1 MTRAGPELHPL
12 SAFLRPW
19 FATATPDLSLL
30 NAAARQRDLRTGGGA
45 PLRFVVPPVAAE
57 PYEERV
63 FLKGE
68 VATRADNRHDLFNA
82 LIWLVFPLT
91 KAALNRR
98 HVAAL
103 GKAQKQASAA
113 RGPLRD
119 ALTQFDECGVI
130 VAGSSA
136 ELWTAL
142 CAHRWREVFVERR
155 DELQRTTRFLVFGH
169 ASHDALAAPFA
180 GLCGKALFVEVDHAW
195 LDLPEAAA
203 LAALD
208 ARLAALFATGNFS
221 PRDWQPL
228 PLLGIPGATRDN
240 ESPGY
245 YEDSRQFRPAR
256 TIQAGS
262 SPGNRWMRKHREE
275 SPGPAGRNA
284 G

>member
-1 MTRAGPELHPL
+1 MIRDGAELHPL

-19 FATATPDLSLL
+19 LAAGKPDLSLL
-30 NAAARQRDLRTGGGA
+30 NAAARERGLRTGSGA
-45 PLRFVVPPVAAE
+45 PLSFVMPSVAVGS
-57 PYEERV
+57 YEERV

-68 VATRADNRHDLFNA
+68 VATRAANRHDLFNA
-82 LIWLVFPLT
+82 LVWLAFPLT

-103 GKAQKQASAA
+103 NDSRKRGSPA

-130 VAGSSA
+130 VAGSSPD
-136 ELWTAL
+136 LWAAL

-155 DELQRTTRFLVFGH
+155 DALQRTTRFLVFGH
-169 ASHDALAAPFA
+169 ASHDALAAPFV
-180 GLCGKALFVEVDHAW
+180 GLCGKALFLDVDAAW
-195 LDLPEAAA
+195 LDLPEAVA

-208 ARLAALFATGNFS
+208 GRLAALFATQSFS

-240 ESPGY
+240 ESPDY
-245 YEDSRQFRPAR
+245 YEDPRQFRPAR
-256 TIQAGS
+256 TIQSGS
-262 SPGNRWMRKHREE
+262 SPGNRWMRKHLEE
-275 SPGPAGRNA
+275 SPGPIEQDAG
-284 G
+284 